1 MKIVAISLLVFLISV
16 AGCASPEATRKRGDP
31 GADVSNRGKIT
42 RLHEGAKPFEQTPKL
57 IPANHPPLDG
67 ATQADQL
74 SRK

>member
-1 MKIVAISLLVFLISV
+1 MKITAISLLVLLLSG
-16 AGCASPEATRKRGDP
+16 AGCASPEVTRKRGDP
-31 GADVSNRGKIT
+31 GADVGNRGKIT

-57 IPANHPPLDG
+57 IPANHPPLEG